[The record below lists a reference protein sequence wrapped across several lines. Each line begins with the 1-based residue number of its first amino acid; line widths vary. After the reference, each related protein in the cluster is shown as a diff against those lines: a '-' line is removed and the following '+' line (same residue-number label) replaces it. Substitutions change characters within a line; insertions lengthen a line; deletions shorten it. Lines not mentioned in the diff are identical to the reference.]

1 MNKGENM
8 KLSANFWLDEFEK
21 SQTATRHG
29 IDNSVPSGLVNDIKD
44 LCVNVLQPIR
54 DEFGPVT
61 ITSGYRSPD
70 LNAKLGGSTRSQ
82 HCAGQ
87 AADLEVPGVDN
98 RRVALW
104 IQDNLKFDQL
114 ILEGYKP
121 YVTNSGWIHVSYRPF
136 GLRNQ
141 VLTATFSGGK
151 ARYTN
156 GIV

>member
-29 IDNSVPSGLVNDIKD
+29 IDNTVPSGLVNDIKD

-70 LNAKLGGSTRSQ
+70 LNAKLGGSSRSQ

-87 AADLEVPGVDN
+87 AADLE
-98 RRVALW
+98 LS
-104 IQDNLKFDQL
+104 L
-114 ILEGYKP
+114 IH
-121 YVTNSGWIHVSYRPF
+121 I
-136 GLRNQ
+136 
-141 VLTATFSGGK
+141 
-151 ARYTN
+151 
-156 GIV
+156 